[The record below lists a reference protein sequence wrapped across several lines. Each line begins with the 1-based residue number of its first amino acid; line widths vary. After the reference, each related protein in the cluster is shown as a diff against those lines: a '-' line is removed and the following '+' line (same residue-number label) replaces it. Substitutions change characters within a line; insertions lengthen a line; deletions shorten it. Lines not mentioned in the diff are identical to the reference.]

1 MNWLILVDEQ
11 LAQCE
16 EDTSVENT
24 SVHKLERASDN
35 EEGRSFAYN
44 RKKNG
49 PKIESREAFNC
60 CLIFYPTKKSHR
72 LKQE

>member
-16 EDTSVENT
+16 EDTLVENT

-35 EEGRSFAYN
+35 E
-44 RKKNG
+44 
-49 PKIESREAFNC
+49 
-60 CLIFYPTKKSHR
+60 
-72 LKQE
+72 